1 MEEKLSS
8 MSHKDWFIKKVANS
22 LEVNEDIVEK
32 VIKHQFDSVVNATQ
46 RNKRVEISGIGI
58 LIWKDSTA
66 QRKLN
71 IMDKYVRKI
80 REKISNIDDDDMINK
95 YTSKIDEV
103 LLKRQVLINRINELH
118 SDIRRLE
125 KQAASRKRLRRANKK
140 SE

>member
-8 MSHKDWFIKKVANS
+8 MLHKDWFIKKVANS
-22 LEVNEDIVEK
+22 LEINEDIVDK
-32 VIKHQFDSVVNATQ
+32 VIKHQFESVVNATQ

-58 LIWKDSTA
+58 LIWKDSNA

-80 REKISNIDDDDMINK
+80 REKISNVDDDNLIRE
-95 YTSKIDEV
+95 YTDKIDEV

-125 KQAASRKRLRRANKK
+125 KQSASRKRLRRADK
-140 SE
+140 

>member
-8 MSHKDWFIKKVANS
+8 MLHKDWFIKKVANS
-22 LEVNEDIVEK
+22 LEINEDIVDK
-32 VIKHQFDSVVNATQ
+32 VIKHQFESVVNATQ

-80 REKISNIDDDDMINK
+80 REKISNVDDDNLIRE
-95 YTSKIDEV
+95 YTDKIDEV

-125 KQAASRKRLRRANKK
+125 KQSASRKRLRRADK
-140 SE
+140 